1 MVLRDRLTEV
11 DVWFG
16 FQVDGKFSLQ
26 MPNWPQSGTVK
37 REFRGSKNLW
47 VIGLACLPQF
57 LRGKNSSPGDRHLQF
72 PLVHNQHNL
81 CCMTR
86 VKIVLLPR
94 TEAISA
100 LWGWIFHEISL
111 ENRTRHQ
118 LPWASVTQHHR
129 NDTKT
134 AYKIRSIVKISPFPP
149 PCVFTVWFQK
159 LKRRNEFCLPF
170 DRKLFSDSWPW
181 WGVRKWWSGEVVKW
195 WSGEV
200 VRTLKIFS
208 VGSFP
213 S

>member
-57 LRGKNSSPGDRHLQF
+57 LRSKNSSPGDRHLQF

-111 ENRTRHQ
+111 RTRHQ

-134 AYKIRSIVKISPFPP
+134 ACKIRSIVKISPFPP

-170 DRKLFSDSWPW
+170 DRKLFSDSWP
-181 WGVRKWWSGEVVKW
+181 
-195 WSGEV
+195 EV